1 MKKNYW
7 KMVFRTV
14 KGSFSRFL
22 AIFLITALGVGFLVG
37 LLCTSPDIR
46 SSVDDYYDEHN
57 LFDLDIKGTMGM
69 TAEDRQT
76 MAERPEVEAVTGI
89 YQKDVL
95 AENPNG
101 QSQVVRLHAG
111 DYVGEAEKMVNTPTL
126 EEGRFPEKA
135 GECVLLKTPTFSG
148 SLCWYTMR
156 RSLRSTAF
164 ACMCSATISRLWGLI
179 RLSEWRMKGK

>member
-57 LFDLDIKGTMGM
+57 LFDLDIKGTMGL
-69 TAEDRQT
+69 TAEDRQI

-111 DYVGEAEKMVNTPTL
+111 DYVGE
-126 EEGRFPEKA
+126 RF
-135 GECVLLKTPTFSG
+135 V
-148 SLCWYTMR
+148 
-156 RSLRSTAF
+156 
-164 ACMCSATISRLWGLI
+164 
-179 RLSEWRMKGK
+179 

>member
-46 SSVDDYYDEHN
+46 SSVDGYYDEHN
-57 LFDLDIKGTMGM
+57 LFDLDIKGTMGL
-69 TAEDRQT
+69 TAEDQQA
-76 MAERPEVEAVTGI
+76 MEERPEVEAVTGI

-95 AENPNG
+95 ADNPDG
-101 QSQVVRLHAG
+101 QSQVARLHAG
-111 DYVGEAEKMVNTPTL
+111 DYAGEAENMVNTPTL
-126 EEGRFPEKA
+126 EEGRFPKKPEN
-135 GECVLLKTPTFSG
+135 
-148 SLCWYTMR
+148 
-156 RSLRSTAF
+156 
-164 ACMCSATISRLWGLI
+164 ACC
-179 RLSEWRMKGK
+179 